1 MGKEVLAKLGFTA
14 REFEMVSWMCGW
26 ALCGHD
32 VKAASREEEALRDKR
47 AREAF
52 PMFSREERVRA
63 GMASKRLIDLGRA
76 AWLAQEKGFRV
87 ALAKYA
93 PTEITGENTL
103 LLCKQQSQGS
113 EQK

>member
-63 GMASKRLIDLGRA
+63 GMACKRLIDLGRA
-76 AWLAQEKGFRV
+76 TWLREEKGLRV
-87 ALAKYA
+87 GLAKYA
-93 PTEITGENTL
+93 PTEVTGENTL
-103 LLCKQQSQGS
+103 LLCKKC
-113 EQK
+113 EE